1 MMLRLPKSAFF
12 AIAAMACGLAVAPLD
27 LAQAQDATGTW
38 LRENGASRVRFAACG
53 SSLCGTVV
61 WLKDPGLDKN
71 NPDEAQRSRPL
82 VGVRVFYDMKPNG
95 DNKWAGKA
103 YNPEDGKVY
112 TGNMTLD
119 GAKLTTQGC
128 VLGGLI
134 CRSVNWTRVN

>member
-1 MMLRLPKSAFF
+1 MIRQLLRAVS
-12 AIAAMACGLAVAPLD
+12 MAGAWALIGLALVPANM
-27 LAQAQDATGTW
+27 AQAQDATGTW
-38 LRENGASRVRFAACG
+38 LRENGASRLRFAACG
-53 SSLCGTVV
+53 SALCGTIV
-61 WLKDPGLDKN
+61 WLKDPVLDKN

-95 DNKWAGKA
+95 GNKWSGKA

-119 GAKLTTQGC
+119 DGKLTTQGC

-134 CRSVNWTRVN
+134 CRSVNWSRVN